1 MTTSSTTGGAPTGAD
16 APLLTARGVQRKFG
30 GLVAVDVEEFH
41 VRRGTITALIGP
53 NGAGKSTFFNLLTG
67 FDRADAGSWQLDGRT
82 VTGLPAYRL
91 AQQGMVRTFQL
102 TRSLADLTLE
112 ENVLLAAR
120 GQRGERLAGALF
132 GRASWRRQ
140 EADNTERARELLA
153 RFGLE
158 RMAAEPAG
166 VLSGG
171 QRKLLEMARALMCE
185 PRLLL
190 LDEPMAGVNPR
201 LVETLL
207 DHIRQVRA
215 DGTTILFVEH
225 DMDVVAGI
233 SDDVVCM
240 AFGTVLATGSP
251 EQVMR
256 DPEVIDA
263 YLGSDEPDDDA
274 ATAAGTERR
283 A

>member
-1 MTTSSTTGGAPTGAD
+1 MTSSPSGHETTQSILSAQ
-16 APLLTARGVQRKFG
+16 GVQRRFG
-30 GLVAVDVEEFH
+30 GLTAVDVDDFV
-41 VRRGTITALIGP
+41 VRGGTITALIGP
-53 NGAGKSTFFNLLTG
+53 NGAGKSTFFNVLTG
-67 FDRADAGSWQLDGRT
+67 FDRADAGAWQLEGRE

-91 AQQGMVRTFQL
+91 ARQGMVRTFQL

-112 ENVLLAAR
+112 ENVLLAAP
-120 GQRGERLAGALF
+120 GQRGEGIGGALF
-132 GRASWRRQ
+132 GRRSWRRQ
-140 EADNTERARELLA
+140 EADNTERAQELLA

-158 RMAAEPAG
+158 QMAGQPAG

-171 QRKLLEMARALMCE
+171 QRKLLEMARALMSE

-215 DGTTILFVEH
+215 EGTTILFVEH
-225 DMDVVAGI
+225 DMDVVADI

-240 AFGTVLATGSP
+240 AFGKVLATGTP
-251 EQVMR
+251 AEVMR

-263 YLGSDEPDDDA
+263 YLGSDEAGDDDSA
-274 ATAAGTERR
+274 RLAGKGRQP
-283 A
+283 